1 MELEVKFVGDLQ
13 RMSLRPDDILVLSL
27 SSQIL
32 PDQAEVLTR
41 QIKRLIGTDNQVVI
55 LEDGMKLEIVTPEA
69 GK

>member
-13 RMSLRPDDILVLSL
+13 RMSLHPDDILVLSL
-27 SSQIL
+27 SSKVL

-41 QIKRLIGTDNQVVI
+41 HIKRLIGTDNRVVI
-55 LEDGMKLEIVTPEA
+55 LEDGMKLEVVTPEA